1 MPHMAGG
8 KFNELMRGAARRRM
22 MKKGK
27 GNPGRGKKDAKK
39 AARKKLKG
47 NSPSKAAGARY

>member
-1 MPHMAGG
+1 MPHIAGG
-8 KFNELMRGAARRRM
+8 KFNELMRGAAHRRM

-27 GNPGRGKKDAKK
+27 GNPGRGKKAAKK
-39 AARKKLKG
+39 ATRKRLKG